1 MNVIESNG
9 KSEVALPQCSQNI
22 SKSKGKHEVY
32 PFETF
37 LKTLLQIVSID
48 EGKFI

>member
-1 MNVIESNG
+1 MLLKVMENQKLHCHNVLKI
-9 KSEVALPQCSQNI
+9 SQNQ
-22 SKSKGKHEVY
+22 KGKHEDY
-32 PFETF
+32 PLETF